1 MSRASCDLRLSRVR
15 ALALIQCLIIAQYV
29 LAVSGVQENSELGFV
44 RIRNGQ
50 FVESRTQ
57 APVRARG
64 ANVYWLRYSLLG
76 NEQERERVE
85 VTLDA
90 MHSLGLDVVRTWA
103 FMDGDEESFDGRA
116 MQPREG
122 VFNEKA
128 FVGLDQ
134 LLVMCAKRRIRVILT
149 LTNFWPDYGGIQRY
163 VEWAR
168 AAGDLSVYRREDF
181 FSSPRCSYSFERFV
195 RALVTRVNSVSG
207 IAYKDDPVIFSY
219 QLINEPRLAGSTTS
233 DTFDEWATRAAAFI
247 KQLDDSR
254 HLVSCGT
261 EGFFMRSENVKFNP
275 FAGAER
281 QGVDIES
288 LGEIEDLDWI
298 AVHLWVDD
306 WLDSDDESKF
316 RFLDRWIR
324 AHLETAGT
332 KPLIIEEFGKHK
344 PVSVRDQF
352 FSRVFT
358 LASEHRR
365 RPTSVGC
372 LFWLLSPTS
381 VNDYDGFTVYTEDA
395 STLSIVREDV
405 ERLIFQNISSETTDG
420 NFPDKQGDDSGE
432 DQDVVVVEFPIDA
445 DDDLDAELVN
455 GDASPI
461 IIIEC
466 RMLSSNEY
474 EAHATYGDYV
484 ALEID
489 VVALGEVE
497 ISLDF
502 AAVQGAMTMTKMKR
516 VVSHANG
523 GSPLGDELHA
533 TFGATRVLG
542 ESGIY
547 LEEGPMKFTATLL
560 VQTRDGP
567 ETYVFK
573 DGVTRGTNVVFD
585 ATAPHIT
592 DAFLRPYARRPTSVN
607 LNAVGAGD
615 IAVLYVAFSE
625 PLRFPP
631 KIQMNGRDAHVS
643 LASVHGN
650 AFYGYIEI
658 SPKLDAGRERVTF
671 SIVSARDRSGNPCYT
686 CAADS
691 ARGPTDAMNLRLK
704 SFQDDS

>member
-1 MSRASCDLRLSRVR
+1 MSRASCDLRLSSVRV
-15 ALALIQCLIIAQYV
+15 LALTQCLIIAQYV
-29 LAVSGVQENSELGFV
+29 LAVSGVQRNSELGFV

-50 FVESRTQ
+50 FVESRTE

-90 MHSLGLDVVRTWA
+90 MQNLGLDVVRTWA
-103 FMDGDEESFDGRA
+103 FMDGDDESFDGRA

-134 LLVMCAKRRIRVILT
+134 LLIMCAKRRIRVILT

-181 FSSPRCSYSFERFV
+181 FSSTRCSHSFERFV

-233 DTFDEWATRAAAFI
+233 DTFDEWATRTAAFV

-261 EGFFMRSENVKFNP
+261 EGFFMRSDKVGFNP

-288 LGEIEDLDWI
+288 LREIGNLDWI
-298 AVHLWVDD
+298 AVHIWTDD
-306 WLDSDDESKF
+306 WMDSDDESKL

-332 KPLIIEEFGKHK
+332 KPLIIEEFGKRK

-352 FSRVFT
+352 FTRVFT
-358 LASEHRR
+358 LASEERR
-365 RPTSVGC
+365 RPSTPSVGC

-405 ERLIFQNISSETTDG
+405 NRLLQNISSETTDVT
-420 NFPDKQGDDSGE
+420 FPDEHGGGDDSGE
-432 DQDVVVVEFPIDA
+432 DQDVVVEFPFDA
-445 DDDLDAELVN
+445 GDDRDAELVEA
-455 GDASPI
+455 DTSLMRI
-461 IIIEC
+461 VEC

-489 VVALGEVE
+489 VVALGDVE

-502 AAVQGAMTMTKMKR
+502 AAVQSAMTVINMKR
-516 VVSHANG
+516 IDLHASP
-523 GSPLGDELHA
+523 GSPHREQFHI
-533 TFGATRVLG
+533 TFGATRFLG

-547 LEEGPMKFTATLL
+547 VDEGPMKFKAT
-560 VQTRDGP
+560 VRVETRDGP
-567 ETYVFK
+567 RTYVFK
-573 DGVTRGTNVVFD
+573 DGVTRGTTVVFD

-592 DAFLRPYARRPTSVN
+592 DAFLRPYARRAMSDNP
-607 LNAVGAGD
+607 NAVGAGD

-625 PLRFPP
+625 PLRFLP

-658 SPKLDAGRERVTF
+658 SPVLDADREDVTF
-671 SIVSARDRSGNPCYT
+671 SVESARDRSGNPCHA

-691 ARGPTDAMNLRLK
+691 ARGPTDAMKLLL
-704 SFQDDS
+704 SLQDL